1 VNPIAWGTY
10 CPGYAKMAKPY
21 GIVLQPADCQGA
33 IFGDKWVG
41 TAYQFYG
48 VTLSTEPAGG
58 LKHNDY
64 VRRMFS
70 DASAGAAQHF
80 TYEFTE
86 HVPDIQKYID
96 LYTGKPGD
104 TQVAVYCP
112 TTLYRLGGD
121 LEPTIR
127 SSNKL
132 RQAADFDVLDELLI
146 NDGALDER
154 YKLLVVFQGDVVDQ
168 PILDAITAWAQKGRV
183 VLLSESAKVSN
194 VDGQPWDLLGARN
207 PRAIVAKR
215 GGLTKEVETRFKDL
229 KGVFTAGPGVWT
241 TQRGGQIF
249 MLNTTDKPVEVVLPS
264 TPGKVTIE
272 PHTIYGNK

>member
-1 VNPIAWGTY
+1 
-10 CPGYAKMAKPY
+10 
-21 GIVLQPADCQGA
+21 
-33 IFGDKWVG
+33 
-41 TAYQFYG
+41 
-48 VTLSTEPAGG
+48 
-58 LKHNDY
+58 
-64 VRRMFS
+64 
-70 DASAGAAQHF
+70 
-80 TYEFTE
+80 
-86 HVPDIQKYID
+86 
-96 LYTGKPGD
+96 
-104 TQVAVYCP
+104 
-112 TTLYRLGGD
+112 
-121 LEPTIR
+121 
-127 SSNKL
+127 
-132 RQAADFDVLDELLI
+132 
-146 NDGALDER
+146 
-154 YKLLVVFQGDVVDQ
+154 
-168 PILDAITAWAQKGRV
+168 AITAWAQKGRV